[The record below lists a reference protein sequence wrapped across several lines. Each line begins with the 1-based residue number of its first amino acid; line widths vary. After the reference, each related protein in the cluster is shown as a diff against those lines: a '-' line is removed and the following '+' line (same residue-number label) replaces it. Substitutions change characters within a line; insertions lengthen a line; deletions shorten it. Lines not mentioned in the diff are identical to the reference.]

1 MINET
6 IVRKYLTAVDN
17 SVKDDVIVEIFKN
30 VSYYD
35 YNNTRALHLLDMLS
49 DSNLIIKKDDINMD
63 YVNANINNIVYHGE
77 DKDIINVTIDSID
90 NMECV
95 VRIGYDY
102 KDNDSVNE
110 NYLHSSVNVS
120 FVDNPKI
127 LK

>member
-17 SVKDDVIVEIFKN
+17 SVKDDVIVEFFKN

-35 YNNTRALHLLDMLS
+35 YNNNRTVHLLEMLS

-63 YVNANINNIVYHGE
+63 YVNANINKIVYKGE

-90 NMECV
+90 NMECI
-95 VRIGYDY
+95 VRFRYDY
-102 KDNDSVNE
+102 KDNDSENE
-110 NYLHSSVNVS
+110 DYHNSSVNVN
-120 FVDNPKI
+120 FIDYPKI